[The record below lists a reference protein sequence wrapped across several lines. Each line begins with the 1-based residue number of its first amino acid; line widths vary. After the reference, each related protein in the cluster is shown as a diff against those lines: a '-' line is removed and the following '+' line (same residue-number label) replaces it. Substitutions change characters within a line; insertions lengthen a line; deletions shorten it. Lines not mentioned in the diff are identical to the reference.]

1 MVQVGMNNLQKLIRK
16 KNKLVVGLMSG
27 TSADAIDAVLLRVG
41 GNGVK
46 TRYKQVSFTKVPYP
60 KGFKQFILRNSHV
73 DTARLDDVARLNIL
87 VGGYFAEAAQ
97 KVVRRAGMKISDI
110 DLIGSH
116 GQTIGHYPAIPRTRG
131 RNVSSTLQIG
141 DPSVIA
147 KRTGVVTVGDFRIAD
162 VAVGGSG
169 APLVPYIDYLLF
181 RSKRMNRGL
190 LNIGGI
196 ANITVLPRKCSIQD
210 VVAFDTGPGNML
222 IDTLMWQMYGTKL
235 DEAGRVA
242 RSGVIIPSLLRWL
255 VHHPY
260 LRKRPPKSTGRE
272 MFGGQFVDQILR
284 RAKGVKRQ
292 DIIATASAFTTLAVY
307 DGYVRFIRRW
317 VKMDEL
323 FVSGGGAQNIHM
335 MDLLR
340 RLFDGVRIETV
351 ESLGISAEAKEAICF
366 ALLANEAIAGNP
378 ANVPGAT
385 GAKRGTVLGKICV

>member
-1 MVQVGMNNLQKLIRK
+1 MNNLQKLIRK